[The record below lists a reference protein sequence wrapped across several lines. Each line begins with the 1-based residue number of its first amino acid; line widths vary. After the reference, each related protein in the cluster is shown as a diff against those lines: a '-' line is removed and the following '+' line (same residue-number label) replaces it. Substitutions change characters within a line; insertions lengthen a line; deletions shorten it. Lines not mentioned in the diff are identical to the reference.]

1 MDHEKSKRSHPSF
14 SAIGRFLTFHRG
26 CDLKNTFLMEG
37 YNESKVILCVS
48 VIKTQIENTPQKTF
62 KHFISNKNSIKIVN
76 IEPAVQNNSIKIL
89 AIFSSTASYIQF

>member
-1 MDHEKSKRSHPSF
+1 
-14 SAIGRFLTFHRG
+14 
-26 CDLKNTFLMEG
+26 MEG

-89 AIFSSTASYIQF
+89 AIFSSTASYIQFWGNHQDYIRIKTIGHQ